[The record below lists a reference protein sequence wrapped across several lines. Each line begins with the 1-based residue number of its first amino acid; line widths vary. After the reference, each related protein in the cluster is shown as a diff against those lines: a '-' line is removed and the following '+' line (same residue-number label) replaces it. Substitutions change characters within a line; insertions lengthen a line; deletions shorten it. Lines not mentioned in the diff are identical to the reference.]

1 MRRPLSGLI
10 ATSLFVS
17 VAVLAGIVGACT
29 GDDPVLN
36 ASPVGDGGSAGDV
49 DVDEVGMD
57 SGDRPCDPTKDFDSP
72 VPVAGLATTEY
83 AESAARFS
91 ADERV
96 VYFSRIDSVDAS
108 PDFPTYI
115 NTASRASTAL
125 AFDAPRLVMEL
136 SDAYGLDDSPTV
148 TGDGAGFFF
157 ARQTIPGGVY
167 KTTGKKPPFAT
178 AELLP
183 GLTDMSGDA
192 GTARFL
198 SPYVLP
204 DGSAIYVAKQT
215 SEAGQGGIHRA
226 ARGSGAYDDVQ
237 AVTGLG
243 ANPDQDDNPVVT
255 ADELTL
261 YWASVRGATATRDI
275 YVATRTDAKSPFKGV
290 RRIDSLSTT
299 ARDERPTFVS
309 ADGCRLYFSSSTRPI
324 ERGSASDIFVATT
337 PK

>member
-10 ATSLFVS
+10 ATSLLVS

-29 GDDPVLN
+29 GDDPVLH
-36 ASPVGDGGSAGDV
+36 ASPVGDGGSTG
-49 DVDEVGMD
+49 DVDEVGMH
-57 SGDRPCDPTKDFDSP
+57 SGDRPCDPTKDFDPPIP
-72 VPVAGLATTEY
+72 VGGLATTEY

-91 ADERV
+91 PDERV
-96 VYFSRIDSVDAS
+96 AYFTRIDSVDAS
-108 PDFPTYI
+108 PDFPSNLY
-115 NTASRASTAL
+115 TASRASATL

-136 SDAYGLDDSPTV
+136 SEADGLDDSPTV
-148 TGDGAGFFF
+148 TADGAGFFF
-157 ARQTIPGGVY
+157 TRRTIPGGVY
-167 KTTGKKPPFAT
+167 KSTGKHSPFAS

-183 GLTDMSGDA
+183 ALSNVYGDS

-204 DGSAIYVAKQT
+204 DGSALYIAKQT

-226 ARGSGAYDDVQ
+226 ARGSGAYDDLQ
-237 AVTGLG
+237 AVNGLG
-243 ANPDQDDNPVVT
+243 GNPDQDDNPVVT

-275 YVATRTDAKSPFKGV
+275 YVATRADAKSPFTGV
-290 RRIDSLSTT
+290 RRIDSLSTM

-324 ERGSASDIFVATT
+324 EPGSASDIFVATK